1 MAGAALDAGAGKAQE
16 IAIPPPFAKVSS
28 SVTDTLIETLPLLL
42 FLMVVGAGAGV
53 LAGLLGVGGGIVL
66 VPAFYHLFSGMGYE
80 PPQLMQICV
89 ATSLATIMFTS
100 LRSMAGHRK
109 KGAVDDHVL
118 ISWGP
123 GIVIGAFVGMFAA
136 SSLKSDALMAIFGV
150 MGCGVGMWMALGKAH
165 WRLGSEMPK
174 GVARA
179 ILSPLLGFFS
189 VLMGIGGGSLGTP
202 IMTLYNMPIHRAV
215 GTAAGFG
222 LLIAAPAVLGFL
234 ANGWSIEGKPP
245 YTVGLVNIPAFLVI
259 IAMTF
264 ITAPL
269 GVRLAHSLDAKIL
282 RRTFALFISVIALR
296 MLAKALGLI

>member
-1 MAGAALDAGAGKAQE
+1 MTA
-16 IAIPPPFAKVSS
+16 
-28 SVTDTLIETLPLLL
+28 TLSEVLPLLL
-42 FLMVVGAGAGV
+42 FLMIVGAGAGV

-66 VPAFYHLFSGMGYE
+66 VPAFYHLFTGMGYE

-89 ATSLATIMFTS
+89 ATSLATIVFTS

-109 KGAVDDHVL
+109 KGALDEAVL
-118 ISWGP
+118 KSWGP
-123 GIVIGAFVGMFAA
+123 GIVIGAVIGMFTA

-150 MGCGVGMWMALGKAH
+150 MGCGVGLWMALGKAH

-174 GVARA
+174 GPVRA

-234 ANGWSIEGKPP
+234 SSGWAIEGKPP
-245 YTVGLVNIPAFLVI
+245 YTFGLVNLPAFAVI
-259 IAMTF
+259 VAMTF
-264 ITAPL
+264 FTAPL
-269 GVRLAHSLDAKIL
+269 GVKLAHSVNPKML
-282 RRTFALFISVIALR
+282 RRIFALFISVIALR
-296 MLAKALGLI
+296 MLAKAFGLL

>member
-1 MAGAALDAGAGKAQE
+1 MH
-16 IAIPPPFAKVSS
+16 V
-28 SVTDTLIETLPLLL
+28 LPLLL

-89 ATSLATIMFTS
+89 ATSLATIVFTS
-100 LRSMAGHRK
+100 LRSMGGHRK
-109 KGAVDDHVL
+109 KAAVDDAIL
-118 ISWGP
+118 KSWGP
-123 GIVIGAFVGMFAA
+123 GIVIGAVLGMFAA

-150 MGCGVGMWMALGKAH
+150 LGFAVGLWMAFGKAH

-174 GVARA
+174 GVRRGV
-179 ILSPLLGFFS
+179 LSPLLGFFS

-202 IMTLYNMPIHRAV
+202 IMTLYNTPIHRAV

-222 LLIAAPAVLGFL
+222 LFIAAPAVIGFL
-234 ANGWSIEGKPP
+234 FTGWDMADKPP

-264 ITAPL
+264 VTTPL
-269 GVRLAHSLDAKIL
+269 GVKLAHAVDAKAL
-282 RRTFALFISVIALR
+282 RRIFAVFLSIIALR
-296 MLAKALGLI
+296 MLLKAFGIL